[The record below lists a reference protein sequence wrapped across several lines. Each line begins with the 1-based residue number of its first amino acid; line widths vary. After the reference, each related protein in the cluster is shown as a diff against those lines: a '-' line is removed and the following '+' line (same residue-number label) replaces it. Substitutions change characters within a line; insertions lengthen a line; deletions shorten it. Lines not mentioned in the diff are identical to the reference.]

1 MAVSRSANVSVY
13 ADTFTTRMRQ
23 GFVAL
28 KVATDLDGVRIT
40 DNDVVLSGED
50 VGFLMSVMGDPTK
63 PVFLQ
68 MADVIDDLLVR
79 KGLAQRDPEPTE
91 PEPTPSPEPTPTPS
105 PAPAPEPMPDPAPS
119 PEPAPEP
126 SPVRTMF
133 IYFPIS
139 LPRSSNAPSCKA
151 GVVRNLKHQA
161 KRRANKQDART
172 AVTDER

>member
-1 MAVSRSANVSVY
+1 MAVSRSATVSVY

-28 KVATDLDGVRIT
+28 KVATDLDGARIT
-40 DNDVVLSGED
+40 DSDVVLSGED

-105 PAPAPEPMPDPAPS
+105 PAPAPEPMPDPAPI

-126 SPVRTMF
+126 SPA
-133 IYFPIS
+133 PA
-139 LPRSSNAPSCKA
+139 PEPAPSPA
-151 GVVRNLKHQA
+151 PDVPVDPA
-161 KRRANKQDART
+161 PEPAPVDPAPT
-172 AVTDER
+172 PDPAP

>member
-1 MAVSRSANVSVY
+1 MAVSRSATVSVY

-79 KGLAQRDPEPTE
+79 KGLAQRDPEPAA
-91 PEPTPSPEPTPTPS
+91 PEPTPSPEPTPTPEPS
-105 PAPAPEPMPDPAPS
+105 PAPAPEPTPDPAPS

-126 SPVRTMF
+126 SPA
-133 IYFPIS
+133 PA
-139 LPRSSNAPSCKA
+139 PEPAPSPA
-151 GVVRNLKHQA
+151 PDVPVDPA
-161 KRRANKQDART
+161 PEPAPVDPAPT
-172 AVTDER
+172 PDPAP

>member
-1 MAVSRSANVSVY
+1 MAVSRSATVSVY

-63 PVFLQ
+63 PVFLH

-79 KGLAQRDPEPTE
+79 KDLAQRDPEPTT
-91 PEPTPSPEPTPTPS
+91 PEPTPSPEPAPTPEPSPEPS
-105 PAPAPEPMPDPAPS
+105 PAPAPEPTPDPAPS
-119 PEPAPEP
+119 PESAPEP
-126 SPVRTMF
+126 SPA
-133 IYFPIS
+133 PA
-139 LPRSSNAPSCKA
+139 PEPAPSPA
-151 GVVRNLKHQA
+151 PVESQESA
-161 KRRANKQDART
+161 PTPAEAPPAEPDPADP
-172 AVTDER
+172 ADPAAP